1 MLGAT
6 NRKAT
11 VTAAMSH
18 TSSTVSPPC
27 QLLPYVSQMRQLFF
41 SRCLVVHV
49 ADGSRLASWRAV
61 FEFHGEF
68 GSGEARRILP
78 KATCNAMD
86 CAMVICSRK

>member
-41 SRCLVVHV
+41 SRCLAAKIQAIWHPTQDKTNGKV
-49 ADGSRLASWRAV
+49 G
-61 FEFHGEF
+61 
-68 GSGEARRILP
+68 
-78 KATCNAMD
+78 
-86 CAMVICSRK
+86 